1 MKFIVWIIFN
11 TAIGKNIIK
20 FYLQKEINHY
30 FNNIKIEKLIIN
42 YNTFSVLLNQNDNIY
57 KLYGEIFP
65 FDAIID
71 GRLKYIDLANKKIKE
86 NATISGNV
94 VKKITG
100 YLINSTVYFDN
111 NIGFL
116 KIKLNKSTKDIN
128 FKTGDI
134 DLGYVL
140 NKLSVKIP
148 KNLNGKVKIN
158 LSSNN
163 YNYNIYA
170 LIKGFYQ
177 KIPFNSNINVFFNSF
192 NNININGKI
201 KSKILEGNFKATVD
215 NKNNIK
221 YIVDL
226 DKLDLKLFPLMYPFK
241 GEVSLKAENNPEYGI
256 IKFKGNNFSG
266 FYDQN
271 ITNIVFDMPSDM
283 FFNYINLPDI
293 FDYGKITGRI
303 VVSDKGSFNFLIQ
316 NAGLKEDILKKL
328 NIKYDEFEKIFV
340 KGTFNKKEV
349 VFDLLCDK
357 NDLTISI
364 KKGKLLIKGDKII
377 PVFVL
382 NVNDGKDLYIY
393 KFKNNRLKLLKKEN
407 LNNENN
413 QILVF

>member
-1 MKFIVWIIFN
+1 V
-11 TAIGKNIIK
+11 
-20 FYLQKEINHY
+20 
-30 FNNIKIEKLIIN
+30 
-42 YNTFSVLLNQNDNIY
+42 Y
-57 KLYGEIFP
+57 K
-65 FDAIID
+65 
-71 GRLKYIDLANKKIKE
+71 RQ
-86 NATISGNV
+86 
-94 VKKITG
+94 
-100 YLINSTVYFDN
+100 
-111 NIGFL
+111 
-116 KIKLNKSTKDIN
+116 
-128 FKTGDI
+128 
-134 DLGYVL
+134 VL

-170 LIKGFYQ
+170 SINGTYQ
-177 KIPFNSNINVFFNSF
+177 KNPFNSNINVFFNSF

-201 KSKILEGNFKATVD
+201 KSEILEGNFKATID
-215 NKNNIK
+215 NNNNIK

-226 DKLDLKLFPLMYPFK
+226 DKLDLKLLPLIYPFK
-241 GEVSLKAENNPEYGI
+241 GEVSLKAENNTEYGI
-256 IKFKGNNFSG
+256 IKFKGNSFSG

-271 ITNIVFDMPSDM
+271 ITNIVFNMPPDM

-293 FDYGKITGRI
+293 FEYGKITGRI

-316 NAGLKEDILKKL
+316 NARLKKDVSKKL

-340 KGTFNKKEV
+340 KGSFNKKEV

-357 NDLTISI
+357 NNLTISI
-364 KKGKLLIKGDKII
+364 KRGKLLIKGDKII

-382 NVNDGKDLYIY
+382 NVNNGKNLYIY
-393 KFKNNRLKLLKKEN
+393 KFKNNRLILLKKEN